1 MGLEERE
8 DDDQDFI
15 ISEQRH
21 RETTGILKDIAK
33 KLSEDNKG
41 DDKAVAAIEKLIKQ
55 IQSLISAEKQEKF
68 EKQPINVDI
77 DTTKFVTSVEQLGNT
92 ILTGLNELKEIV
104 STPSP
109 PKKWE
114 FTVKRNGFSQFIES
128 ITAIQ
133 K

>member
-1 MGLEERE
+1 MGIDEEI
-8 DDDQDFI
+8 DDQEFI

-41 DDKAVAAIEKLIKQ
+41 DDRTVAAIEKLIRQVQDLVK
-55 IQSLISAEKQEKF
+55 AEKAQEKF
-68 EKQPINVDI
+68 EKQPVKVDL
-77 DTTKFVTSVEQLGNT
+77 DTTNFVTSVEQLGNT

-104 STPSP
+104 STPQP
-109 PKKWE
+109 HKKWE
-114 FTVKRNGFSQFIES
+114 FTVKRNGYSSFIES